1 MSDVLGDVSVT
12 MSNGTVGVPRTKAE
26 ILLLPTVGHIFGAG
40 MGDKRIF
47 FNQVT
52 NVATTTVSVS
62 GGRVYGSVHGGGED
76 GHVLGLVTTT
86 ISGDVVIGSVTDG
99 TTSGF
104 DGNVFGGG
112 QGSPT
117 ALTAGTV
124 GGNVILN
131 INGGTMHGSVY
142 GGGRIASVGT
152 FF

>member
-1 MSDVLGDVSVT
+1 MT
-12 MSNGTVGVPRTKAE
+12 
-26 ILLLPTVGHIFGAG
+26 
-40 MGDKRIF
+40 
-47 FNQVT
+47 
-52 NVATTTVSVS
+52 VS

-76 GHVLGLVTTT
+76 GHVLNNATTT
-86 ISGDVVIGSVTDG
+86 ISGNVVIGSVTDG

-124 GGNVILN
+124 GGNVKLN
-131 INGGTMHGSVY
+131 INGGTMYGSVY

-152 FF
+152 YFALTTMKNPDNPEEYIPNPLYGKMQDGTEHGYITVNLKGGEIFQNVYGGCMDS